1 MRDDVAGPCGSA
13 LSEGLGRLHVVGA
26 KIRGTHHYSYRSGE
40 WAMVMGVVFVQ
51 PDPRLETRPA
61 YLVQYEDGK
70 TDHIALYDRENYELA
85 PAA

>member
-1 MRDDVAGPCGSA
+1 MSDCGSPA
-13 LSEGLGRLHVVGA
+13 NVGSMEGLGRMRVVGA

-40 WAMVMGVVFVQ
+40 WGLVVGVVFMT
-51 PDPRLETRPA
+51 PDPMLEPRPV
-61 YLVQYEDGK
+61 YLVQFADGK